1 MTATMTKPDYV
12 TVYLDG
18 DIKRRFKAQCAIEGI
33 EMSPTVAVLIENWL
47 KERDRTNNK
56 SQK

>member
-47 KERDRTNNK
+47 KERDRTK
-56 SQK
+56 K